1 MGFRIPAVTIS
12 PYTRNLSTDPVRVG
26 HGQYGT
32 ESILKLIMYRFGLDF
47 DRSRADAA
55 PTRVDSAN
63 NVGES
68 FNWKQAR
75 LRARPT
81 CRSPSTSRRSRAS
94 LGGGDVLDSES
105 ASAHV
110 SDLAEL
116 EELAFR
122 FGFTTGDGKPHELF
136 RKPDSVRKALASS

>member
-1 MGFRIPAVTIS
+1 M
-12 PYTRNLSTDPVRVG
+12 G

-55 PTRVDSAN
+55 PMRVDNAK

-68 FNWKQAR
+68 FNWKKPDFE
-75 LRARPT
+75 RPDLPEPEHIVSKP
-81 CRSPSTSRRSRAS
+81 CAF
-94 LGGGDVLDSES
+94 GGGDVLDSES
-105 ASAHV
+105 ATAHE
-110 SDLAEL
+110 SDLADL

-122 FGFTTGDGKPHELF
+122 FGISTGDGKPHELF
-136 RKPDSVRKALASS
+136 RKPDSVQNALR